1 MIPRWKNN
9 RQLRGRANC
18 YSIARDKIVPL
29 EYGQLS
35 LIIISD
41 IANSVSYNA
50 SRIKFFFYNKS
61 KYLLPIC
68 YNDKYILLI
77 IFIKYYAA

>member
-29 EYGQLS
+29 EYEQLS
-35 LIIISD
+35 LIIIYR
-41 IANSVSYNA
+41 ILLIVLVTTHLVSN
-50 SRIKFFFYNKS
+50 FFFYNKS
-61 KYLLPIC
+61 KYLLSIC

-77 IFIKYYAA
+77 IFIKYAA

>member
-29 EYGQLS
+29 EYEQLS
-35 LIIISD
+35 LTIISD
-41 IANSVSYNA
+41 IANNVSHNA
-50 SRIKFFFYNKS
+50 SHVKYFFFTIKANIYCRYVIAIN
-61 KYLLPIC
+61 
-68 YNDKYILLI
+68 
-77 IFIKYYAA
+77 IFY